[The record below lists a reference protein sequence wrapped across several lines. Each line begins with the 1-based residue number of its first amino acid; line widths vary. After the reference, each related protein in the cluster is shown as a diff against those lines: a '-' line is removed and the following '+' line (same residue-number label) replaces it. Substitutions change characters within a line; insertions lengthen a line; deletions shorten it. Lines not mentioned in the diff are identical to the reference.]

1 LNGVP
6 GSIFINTGNAGD
18 DPSTPALSF
27 GLEQNYP
34 NPFNPAT
41 EIRFSLQTADRAV
54 LNIYNVKGQL
64 VKTMIDARLA
74 AGRHSVVWDGR
85 DASGQ
90 PVGSG
95 VYFARLTSSTKSAT
109 RKMVLLK

>member
-1 LNGVP
+1 
-6 GSIFINTGNAGD
+6 
-18 DPSTPALSF
+18 
-27 GLEQNYP
+27 
-34 NPFNPAT
+34 
-41 EIRFSLQTADRAV
+41 
-54 LNIYNVKGQL
+54 
-64 VKTMIDARLA
+64 MIDARLA